1 MNKTIDLRSDTV
13 TTPTP
18 EMRRAMAEA
27 EVGDDVYRE
36 DPTVNRLQES
46 AAAIFAKEAALFVP
60 SGTMGNQIAVN
71 LHTHPTQE
79 VIIEARG
86 HIFNYEMAAM
96 AALSGCLARPIV
108 GEKGRLT
115 WSQIEPALSLDGDH
129 RSITGLI
136 AIENTHNM
144 AGGTVLTESQTD
156 VIVQAAH
163 RCKLPVH
170 LDGARIFNASAALQ
184 TSVSDLT
191 RHCDSVMFCL
201 SKGLCAPVGSV
212 LLGSQAF
219 IEEAWKIR
227 KIWGGGMR
235 QAGVLAAAGLVGLEQ
250 MPQRL
255 HEDHE
260 NVRLLAEALNDLR
273 QVEVDLESVQT
284 NIVMAHLHDTTS
296 AAFLAQLKEHAI
308 LAGAI
313 APHQVRFVSHKD
325 VSREDILKIIQTLR
339 LLKL

>member
-1 MNKTIDLRSDTV
+1 MIDLRSDTL

-18 EMRRAMAEA
+18 EMRQAMAEA
-27 EVGDDVYRE
+27 EVGDDVFRE
-36 DPTVNRLQES
+36 DPTVNRLQER
-46 AAAIFAKEAALFVP
+46 AATIFAKEAALFVP

-71 LHTHPTQE
+71 LHTLPGQE
-79 VIIEARG
+79 VVIEARG

-115 WSQIEPALSLDGDH
+115 WSQIEPVISLEVYH
-129 RSITGLI
+129 RSVTGLI

-144 AGGTVLTESQTD
+144 AGGTVLTESQTNA
-156 VIVQAAH
+156 IVQAAH
-163 RCKLPVH
+163 RCSLPVH
-170 LDGARIFNASAALQ
+170 LDGARIFNAAVALK
-184 TSVSDLT
+184 TSVIALS

-212 LLGSQAF
+212 LLGGRTF
-219 IEEAWKIR
+219 IEEAR
-227 KIWGGGMR
+227 KVRKMWGGGMR
-235 QAGVLAAAGLVGLEQ
+235 QAGVLAAAGLVGIEQ

-260 NVRLLAEALNDLR
+260 NARLLAEALNDLS
-273 QVEVDLESVQT
+273 QVEVDLDSVQT
-284 NIVMAHLHDTTS
+284 NIVMADLHDTTS
-296 AAFLAQLKEHAI
+296 ATLLAQLKENAI

-313 APHQVRFVSHKD
+313 GPHRVRFVSHKD
-325 VSREDILKIIQTLR
+325 VSRDDILKTIQTLR
-339 LLKL
+339 RLKL